1 MKINAFEMWCYR
13 RILKISWM
21 DRVKNEEVLYRV
33 QGKLHF
39 MEDMI
44 KRKMSYA
51 GHVLRGSSGLTHVTI
66 LEGKI
71 EGKKKVG
78 APRRTWTK
86 DMMEWTGRK
95 TYQLMKAETT
105 ERESWKSIVK
115 NIDMRRTEEWKE
127 CV

>member
-1 MKINAFEMWCYR
+1 M
-13 RILKISWM
+13 
-21 DRVKNEEVLYRV
+21 
-33 QGKLHF
+33 HF

-44 KRKMSYA
+44 KRKMNYA

-95 TYQLMKAETT
+95 TYQLMKAETA

-115 NIDMRRTEEWKE
+115 NIDMRRT
-127 CV
+127 